1 MSRFIVDLIA
11 VIPFDS
17 MIRSDNTSKSGL
29 QFLQLSRLNRLKRLT
44 RMFQLVKM
52 LHVHNSYIRK
62 LKNWLNIDSS
72 SSRFVFLMINLV
84 LL

>member
-1 MSRFIVDLIA
+1 MTRFIIDLIA

-17 MIRSDNTSKSGL
+17 FINSDNQKSGL

-52 LHVHNSYIRK
+52 LQVHNNYIKK
-62 LKNWLNIDSS
+62 LKSFLNIDSS